1 MTQAELYQALK
12 SIGLPIAYHHFEG
25 TDLNPV
31 PAPPYIV
38 YLFAYSG
45 DLIADNINYVE
56 ISNFQV
62 ELYTTKKDLQSEAL
76 VQSKLKA
83 LELPYSK
90 SETWIE
96 SEKMY
101 QVIYQIRLI

>member
-12 SIGLPIAYHHFEG
+12 SIGLPVAYHHFDG
-25 TDLNPV
+25 TEQNPV
-31 PAPPYIV
+31 PTPPYIV
-38 YLFAYSG
+38 YLFSNSG
-45 DLIADNINYVE
+45 DLMADDRNYVE
-56 ISNFQV
+56 ISDFQV

-76 VQSKLKA
+76 VQNKLKA